1 MTFYGIL
8 LLYISVVVLS
18 FGRMV
23 MRLTRYPDVDKRIYF
38 DCLTSS
44 MVIGIIVVVP
54 IIIGTVVAKLFE

>member
-18 FGRMV
+18 LGRMV
-23 MRLTRYPDVDKRIYF
+23 MRDKRIYF

-44 MVIGIIVVVP
+44 MVIGIIVVAP
-54 IIIGTVVAKLFE
+54 IIIGAAVAKLFEIITMGIK